1 MSAISLGPRYHA
13 GSRCTLI
20 IWVNGPFGVGKTQ
33 TAFELHARL
42 PNSVVFDPEELGF
55 ALRKVTPRALQTGD
69 FQDLPLWREFTRK
82 AIEDVAQRFT
92 GVIIVPMTL
101 VISEY
106 FNEIIEPL
114 RSAGLEVRHFSLLAP
129 RDVVL
134 NRLRIRREGVNS
146 WGARQLERCLT
157 ALERPEFAQ
166 HLNTENKS
174 ISSVAEQIA
183 SHCGLTLL
191 PNPASKLTV
200 WLRRLKTQI
209 RHIRF

>member
-1 MSAISLGPRYHA
+1 
-13 GSRCTLI
+13 LI

-42 PNSVVFDPEELGF
+42 PNSVVLDPEELGF
-55 ALRKVTPRALQTGD
+55 ALHKVKPRVLQTGD

-82 AIEDVAQRFT
+82 AIEDVARRFD

-101 VISEY
+101 VVPEY
-106 FNEIIEPL
+106 FAEIMGPL

-129 RDVVL
+129 RAVVL
-134 NRLRIRREGVNS
+134 NRLRTRRDGVNS
-146 WGARQLERCLT
+146 WGAQQLERCLN
-157 ALERPEFAQ
+157 ALEQPEFAE
-166 HLNTENKS
+166 HINTDSKS
-174 ISSVAEQIA
+174 ISDVAEQIA
-183 SHCGLTLL
+183 THCGLTLL
-191 PNPASKLTV
+191 PNPTAKLAL